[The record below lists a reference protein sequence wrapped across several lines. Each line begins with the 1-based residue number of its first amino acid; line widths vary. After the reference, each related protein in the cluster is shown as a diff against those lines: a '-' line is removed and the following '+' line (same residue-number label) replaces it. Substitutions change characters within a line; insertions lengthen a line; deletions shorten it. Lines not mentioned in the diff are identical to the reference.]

1 LEFNQNNHLQ
11 FKDSKSKMFAYPI
24 YLLLRTFSF
33 FVNLLPE
40 GFALWIGRQ
49 MGNVMYWLDIEH
61 RRVALGNLRIAF
73 GQEKSIREMRF
84 IAKKN
89 FQNLGM
95 MAVEFFRIPHM
106 DLESYQK
113 KVEAEGVEEALKVL
127 EEKKGALLLVGH
139 FGNWE
144 LMAMMAKVIQ
154 KPILV
159 IAKPIKNNRW
169 LERWFIESREGIG
182 LQLIPPENA
191 TPKVIQALSQNMVV
205 GIMFDQ
211 RGKRSKGIWADFF
224 GRKVPTTPGLAV
236 MALKSGAPVLPVFM
250 IREGFGKHRL
260 IVRDPLK
267 LIHTGD
273 FRQDVEANTQL
284 FNQVLESIIRE
295 YPEQWLWIHRRFERK
310 PRRR

>member
-1 LEFNQNNHLQ
+1 
-11 FKDSKSKMFAYPI
+11 MFAYPVYI
-24 YLLLRTFSF
+24 FIRIFGF
-33 FVNLLPE
+33 FINLLPE
-40 GFALWIGRQ
+40 GIALWIGRQ
-49 MGNVMYWLDIEH
+49 VGRMMYWLDIEH

-73 GQEKSIREMRF
+73 GQEKSKKEMRF

-95 MAVEFFRIPHM
+95 MVVEFFQIPYM
-106 DLESYQK
+106 DLENYQK
-113 KVEAEGVEEALKVL
+113 KVETEGVEEALKVL
-127 EEKKGALLLVGH
+127 DENKGALLLIGH

-144 LMAMMAKVIQ
+144 LMAFMSKVIN

-159 IAKPIKNNRW
+159 IAKPIKNNRF

-182 LQLIPPENA
+182 LELIPPKNA
-191 TPKVIQALSQNMVV
+191 TPKVVHALSENKLV

-236 MALKSGAPVLPVFM
+236 MALRSGAPVLPVFM
-250 IREGFGKHRL
+250 IRIGFQKHRL
-260 IVRDPLK
+260 IVKKPLE
-267 LIHTGD
+267 LIQTGN
-273 FRQDVEANTQL
+273 FAKDVETNTQL
-284 FNQVLESIIRE
+284 FNQVLEAIIRE

-310 PRRR
+310 SRRR